1 MFNKIKANLDKI
13 EYILVNNFEIFGS
26 KYEIRGIIAQ
36 PFVGH
41 YNAMIINVQET
52 SFLIEK
58 GKNYYYDDRMNNNEI
73 IEIINWKEWL
83 KTNTPTLAIY
93 EKVN

>member
-1 MFNKIKANLDKI
+1 MLCKKDLAF
-13 EYILVNNFEIFGS
+13 ILVDNFEIFGP
-26 KYEIRGIIAQ
+26 KYGVRGIIAQ

-58 GKNYYYDDRMNNNEI
+58 GKNYYYDDTMNNNEI
-73 IEIINWKEWL
+73 IEIINWKNWL
-83 KTNTPTLAIY
+83 KSNMPTLAIY
-93 EKVN
+93 ERID

>member
-1 MFNKIKANLDKI
+1 
-13 EYILVNNFEIFGS
+13 
-26 KYEIRGIIAQ
+26 
-36 PFVGH
+36 
-41 YNAMIINVQET
+41 MIINVQET

-83 KTNTPTLAIY
+83 KTNMPTLAIY
-93 EKVN
+93 EKDN